1 MEVNRWKEDI
11 SLLIW
16 KKVYE
21 DEVED
26 KDEEDEEKRWGRRRR
41 RKRRK
46 RRKGGFEGT
55 IWTATAL
62 SHLLHYRAHL
72 EFMLDSLCSHKGG
85 SRIRSKHPP
94 NSKVAANNVLYVNLV
109 LVLGSLR
116 EGDVALHNGGEGS
129 GGGGGRKGG
138 EGREGG
144 KGGGKGGGGG
154 EGGD

>member
-1 MEVNRWKEDI
+1 MAVAIAATQQQNSDGG
-11 SLLIW
+11 SLSRDLTSSEPSIPLCLAQFALTQSPPRKLHLLSVQLPLVITSSNLSQIW

-26 KDEEDEEKRWGRRRR
+26 KDEEDEEKR
-41 RKRRK
+41 
-46 RRKGGFEGT
+46 
-55 IWTATAL
+55 
-62 SHLLHYRAHL
+62 
-72 EFMLDSLCSHKGG
+72 
-85 SRIRSKHPP
+85 
-94 NSKVAANNVLYVNLV
+94 
-109 LVLGSLR
+109 
-116 EGDVALHNGGEGS
+116 EGDVELHNGGEGS